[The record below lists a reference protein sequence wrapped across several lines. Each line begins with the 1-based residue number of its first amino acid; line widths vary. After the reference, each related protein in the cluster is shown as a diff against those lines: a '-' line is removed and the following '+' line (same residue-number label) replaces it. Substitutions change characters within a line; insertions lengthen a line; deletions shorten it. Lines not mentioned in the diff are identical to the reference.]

1 MSSTDLQLNLAK
13 LVFAALKTIHAG
25 VLIGRLNRE
34 EKKCLPKKA
43 NDIAAPYRLP
53 I

>member
-1 MSSTDLQLNLAK
+1 MSSTDLQLNLAE
-13 LVFAALKTIHAG
+13 LVFAVLKTIHAG
-25 VLIGRLNRE
+25 VPIGRLNRE

-43 NDIAAPYRLP
+43 NDIGAPNRPP